1 MSATAIEQSAYAN
14 ANGSGRIRS
23 PLTIREILT
32 PAFYY
37 RSEALAAFL
46 IPVLIAIVAV
56 FLAQPMYTAQS
67 RLLILLG
74 DDYVFR
80 SDVAGAGQGM
90 SFDRAQIVQAEMQ
103 ILSAKDL
110 RIKALEQVGLERAYP
125 GMAGQSHAL
134 EKAAD
139 QFAKDLSI
147 DNIPQ
152 SNVVELSLRHRDPQ
166 VAADLVNTLVKLY
179 IERRRSIFEQS
190 DLSSVNGQR
199 DQLNSRLSEIEQQL
213 LKFSVDHGFGD
224 YSSEFATIQTQQA
237 SLASQVQ
244 ALDQQLAAR
253 SGRVSVLS
261 KRLNAAP
268 ANMEIST
275 DQGRSQQLDALTSN
289 LLDLQNQRR
298 LAAAR
303 FVDGY
308 PLVADL
314 DRKIAEVQAQIRAT
328 PTQQVT
334 SVRRG
339 ANPVRQQLDS
349 QLADSEGDL
358 AGLRLARTQAARDLQ
373 TATARLTELVRIG
386 PEYRELVRKRSMLET
401 GFSDLAKRS
410 EDTQLSDALSKSKAN
425 VRVVQAADA
434 PVKGKSGRT
443 LMLAAGLAVGVIAA
457 FSVIVVSTTFSDVMI
472 TPRDVEQKLD
482 VPVILTVSANAD
494 GGERRRGGRGRTP
507 RASFLSYDDAK
518 LILRLLSSVAP
529 GPGRVMQLVAANGEE
544 GVSSLALDLALMA
557 SGANAKRVLLVDIEP
572 DIDAS
577 AVQVLGDNGA
587 SLGRLPSE
595 RVQVNGGSL
604 HVTLPMGAG
613 SHTMTESRWEQFFIE
628 ARRDYDLI
636 VIDSP
641 ALARSAAGLIVA
653 PLADMTLVVVEAE
666 ATRAAVAR
674 NMIERIDSA
683 GGEVIGAILNK
694 RGFYIP
700 RMIYSWL

>member
-1 MSATAIEQSAYAN
+1 M
-14 ANGSGRIRS
+14 
-23 PLTIREILT
+23 
-32 PAFYY
+32 FYY
-37 RSEALAAFL
+37 RVEAMLAFL
-46 IPVLIAIVAV
+46 IPVLLAVVAV
-56 FLAQPMYTAQS
+56 FMAHPMYTAQS

-80 SDVAGAGQGM
+80 SDVVGAGQGL

-110 RIKALEQVGLERAYP
+110 RIKALQEVGLDRAYP
-125 GMAGQSHAL
+125 AMAAQPQGL
-134 EKAAD
+134 EKAAE
-139 QFAKDLSI
+139 QFAKDLTI
-147 DNIPQ
+147 DNVPQ
-152 SNVVELSLRHRDPQ
+152 SNVIELSLRNRDPA

-179 IERRRSIFEQS
+179 IERRREIFGQS

-199 DQLNSRLSEIEQQL
+199 DRLDTRLAEVEGQI

-224 YSSEFATIQTQQA
+224 YATELATIQTQQA

-244 ALDQQLAAR
+244 SIDQQLAAR

-261 KRLNAAP
+261 QRLKAAP
-268 ANMEIST
+268 TEMQISA
-275 DQGRSQQLDALTSN
+275 DQGRSQQLDDLTRT

-298 LAAAR
+298 QAAAR

-314 DRKIAEVQAQIRAT
+314 DRKIAEVQGQISAA

-339 ANPVRQQLDS
+339 VNPVRQQLDT

-358 AGLRLARTQAARDLQ
+358 AGLRLARGQAARDLQ
-373 TATARLTELVRIG
+373 VATTRLTELLKIG
-386 PEYRELVRKRSMLET
+386 PEYRELTRKRTMLET
-401 GFSDLAKRS
+401 GFSDMAKRS
-410 EDTQLSDALSKSKAN
+410 EDTQLSDALAKSKAN
-425 VRVVQAADA
+425 VRVVQAADP
-434 PVKGKSGRT
+434 PVKGKSGRMI
-443 LMLAAGLAVGVIAA
+443 LLLAGLAVGGLAA
-457 FSVIVVSTTFSDVMI
+457 AAVIVVSAAFSDVMI

-482 VPVILTVSANAD
+482 VPVILTVSADPEAE
-494 GGERRRGGRGRTP
+494 GRRRTVRGRAP
-507 RASFLSYDDAK
+507 MASFLSYDDAK
-518 LILRLLSSVAP
+518 LVLRLLSSITQ
-529 GPGRVMQLVAANGEE
+529 GPGRVLQLVAANGEE
-544 GVSSLALDLALMA
+544 GVSSLALDLALLA

-572 DIDAS
+572 AVDAS
-577 AVQVLGDNGA
+577 AVQALGEGGA
-587 SLGRLPSE
+587 SLARLPDN
-595 RVQVNGGSL
+595 RAQVNGGAL
-604 HVTLPMGAG
+604 HVTLPMGVG
-613 SHTMTESRWEQFFIE
+613 SHAMTESQWERFFVE

-636 VIDSP
+636 LIDSP

-653 PLADMTLVVVEAE
+653 PLADMTMIVVEAE

>member
-1 MSATAIEQSAYAN
+1 MSAAAIEREAYAN
-14 ANGSGRIRS
+14 ASGSGRIRS
-23 PLTIREILT
+23 PLTIRELLT

-56 FLAQPMYTAQS
+56 FLAQPMYTTQS

-110 RIKALEQVGLERAYP
+110 RIKAVQEVGIERAYP
-125 GMAGQSHAL
+125 AMAGQSHAL
-134 EKAAD
+134 EKAAE
-139 QFAKDLSI
+139 QFAKDLTI
-147 DNIPQ
+147 DNVPQ
-152 SNVVELSLRHRDPQ
+152 SNVVEISLRHRDPQ
-166 VAADLVNTLVKLY
+166 AAADLVNTLVKLY

-190 DLSSVNGQR
+190 DLTSVNGQR
-199 DQLNSRLSEIEQQL
+199 DQLNGRLGEIEQQL

-237 SLASQVQ
+237 SLASQLQ

-261 KRLNAAP
+261 KRLSAAP
-268 ANMEIST
+268 ANLEIST

-314 DRKIAEVQAQIRAT
+314 DRKIAEVQAQIRSV

-339 ANPVRQQLDS
+339 VNPVRQQLDT

-358 AGLRLARTQAARDLQ
+358 AGLRLARTQAAHDLQ
-373 TATARLTELVRIG
+373 VATARLTELVRIG
-386 PEYRELVRKRSMLET
+386 PEYRELVRKRTMLET

-425 VRVVQAADA
+425 VRVVQAADP

-443 LMLAAGLAVGVIAA
+443 LMLLAGLAVGVIAA

-482 VPVILTVSANAD
+482 VPVILTVSANAE
-494 GGERRRGGRGRTP
+494 GGERRRGRGRTP

-518 LILRLLSSVAP
+518 LLLRLLSSVAP

-572 DIDAS
+572 DVDAS

-613 SHTMTESRWEQFFIE
+613 SNTMTESRWEQFFIE

>member
-1 MSATAIEQSAYAN
+1 MSVAAIEQNAYAT

-37 RSEALAAFL
+37 RAEAMAAFL
-46 IPVLIAIVAV
+46 IPVLAAIVAI
-56 FLAQPMYTAQS
+56 FFAQPMYTAQS

-110 RIKALEQVGLERAYP
+110 RIQALQQVGLERAYP
-125 GMAGQSHAL
+125 GMAGQSQAL
-134 EKAAD
+134 EKAAE
-139 QFAKDLSI
+139 QLAKDLTI
-147 DNIPQ
+147 DNVPQ
-152 SNVVELSLRHRDPQ
+152 SNVIELSLRNRDPQ
-166 VAADLVNTLVKLY
+166 AAADLVNTLVKLY
-179 IERRRSIFEQS
+179 IERRRAIFEQS

-199 DQLNSRLSEIEQQL
+199 DQLSGRLSEIEQQL

-224 YSSEFATIQTQQA
+224 YPTELATIQTQQA
-237 SLASQVQ
+237 SLASQLQ
-244 ALDQQLAAR
+244 SLDQQLAAR

-261 KRLNAAP
+261 KRLHAAP
-268 ANMEIST
+268 SEMEIST
-275 DQGRSQQLDALTSN
+275 DQGRSQQLDDLTRS

-298 LAAAR
+298 QAAAR
-303 FVDGY
+303 YVDGF

-314 DRKIAEVQAQIRAT
+314 DRKIADVQAQIRQA
-328 PTQQVT
+328 PSQQVMLT
-334 SVRRG
+334 RRG
-339 ANPVRQQLDS
+339 ANPVRQQLDT

-358 AGLRLARTQAARDLQ
+358 AGLRMARGQAAHDLQ
-373 TATARLTELVRIG
+373 VATARLTELVRIG
-386 PEYRELVRKRSMLET
+386 PEYRELLRKRTMLET

-410 EDTQLSDALSKSKAN
+410 EDSQLADALAKSKAN
-425 VRVVQAADA
+425 VRVVQAADP
-434 PVKGKSGRT
+434 PVKGKSGR
-443 LMLAAGLAVGVIAA
+443 MLILLAGLAVGVIAA
-457 FSVIVVSTTFSDVMI
+457 FSVIVVSTAFSDVMI

-482 VPVILTVSANAD
+482 VPVILTVSADEEAA
-494 GGERRRGGRGRTP
+494 GRRRGSRGRAP
-507 RASFLSYDDAK
+507 RAAFLTYDDAK
-518 LILRLLSSVAP
+518 LLLRLLSSVAS
-529 GPGRVMQLVAANGEE
+529 GPGRVVQLIAANGEE
-544 GVSSLALDLALMA
+544 GVSSLAIDLALMA
-557 SGANAKRVLLVDIEP
+557 AGGNAKRVLLVDIEP
-572 DIDAS
+572 DVDAS
-577 AVQVLGDNGA
+577 AVQTLGDGGVI
-587 SLGRLPSE
+587 LDRLSGD
-595 RVQVNGGSL
+595 RVQVDGSSL
-604 HVTLPMGAG
+604 HVSLPMGAG
-613 SHTMTESRWEQFFIE
+613 MRSMTEARWEQFFLE

-641 ALARSAAGLIVA
+641 ALARSATGLIVA
-653 PLADMTLVVVEAE
+653 PLADMTAVVIEAE